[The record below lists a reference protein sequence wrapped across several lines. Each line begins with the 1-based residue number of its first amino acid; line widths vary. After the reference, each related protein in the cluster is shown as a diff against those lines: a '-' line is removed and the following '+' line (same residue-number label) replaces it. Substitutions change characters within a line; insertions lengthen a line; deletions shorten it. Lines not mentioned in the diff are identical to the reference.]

1 MAASWQTQGTKY
13 QEYLITMVA
22 LYRRRPDLKAYLE
35 LLLSL
40 ATIAVLGVF
49 AIRPTAL
56 TITQLL
62 TDINNKQ
69 ETANQMTKKIADL
82 NTAQNLMLNQKANI
96 ALLQKAIPTGAAP
109 EDYERQIEGI
119 AAREGVTLATSSIDP
134 TLIKGEGEVAGAKTT
149 SSNGVNAAIPLPTE
163 AKGMK
168 LSFIVTGTY
177 QQVSSFLKD
186 IENERRPIVLDDVSL
201 SSATSDPSLTLTVT
215 GRVTYQ

>member
-13 QEYLITMVA
+13 QQYLITMVA

-40 ATIAVLGVF
+40 ATIAVLGLF

-62 TDINNKQ
+62 TDISNKR
-69 ETANQMTKKIADL
+69 ETARQMTKKIEDL

-119 AAREGVTLATSSIDP
+119 ATKNGVTLTTTSIDP
-134 TLIKGEGEVAGAKTT
+134 TLIKGEGDVAGTKASNNSAITT
-149 SSNGVNAAIPLPTE
+149 IPLPAE

-168 LSFIVTGTY
+168 LSFIITGSY

-201 SSATSDPSLTLTVT
+201 SSANGEQSLTLTVT